1 MAVNLPDF
9 LTHAVQRHGVST
21 DLSQAP
27 VKPGSPHTLV
37 LTGAALRAAELSR

>member
-1 MAVNLPDF
+1 MNLPDF